1 MNHIE
6 RVPKTNI
13 AHVFVSF
20 FTQYVDV
27 LERLWLMVPGTCT
40 QDQMDHSTAPTS
52 DKTTPGSRRAWG
64 CGTISP
70 AMALILV
77 LLLPALPALVMGN
90 PAITRQERQVLT
102 CPGFPGYC
110 SESYPGDTCLVV
122 CAFGRNNV
130 PECQDDGTWT
140 DVPRWCRDVS
150 SGEEFC
156 VKQSDI
162 GFEMGIINT
171 YCGLVKS

>member
-1 MNHIE
+1 MLFRN
-6 RVPKTNI
+6 
-13 AHVFVSF
+13 VFVSF

-64 CGTISP
+64 CRIISP

-77 LLLPALPALVMGN
+77 LLPALVMGN
-90 PAITRQERQVLT
+90 PTVTRQERQVLT

-140 DVPRWCRDVS
+140 DVPRWCRDGS
-150 SGEEFC
+150 SG
-156 VKQSDI
+156 QSNI
-162 GFEMGIINT
+162 GLEMGNNS
-171 YCGLVKS
+171 YYGMVKSNSF